1 MIWLYIFIC
10 SFKYKLCFKFYYYYK
25 DKVVFFVYYRLIFL
39 VEFRFG
45 DEIII
50 ICVYFLMGKNR
61 MVMKGEVISDEMCY
75 GFLIFY
81 FKENLKMER
90 CI

>member
-1 MIWLYIFIC
+1 M
-10 SFKYKLCFKFYYYYK
+10 
-25 DKVVFFVYYRLIFL
+25 

-81 FKENLKMER
+81 FKENLKMEK